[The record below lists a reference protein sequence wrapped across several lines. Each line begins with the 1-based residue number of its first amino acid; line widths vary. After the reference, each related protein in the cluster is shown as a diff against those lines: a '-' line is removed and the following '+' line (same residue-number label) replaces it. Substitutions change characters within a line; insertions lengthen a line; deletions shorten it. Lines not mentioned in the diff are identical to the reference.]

1 MEFNSIKTNNQN
13 MKRRSQGDVSWYLP
27 NKRKPFAYSTK
38 AESDT
43 IAILLEEFG
52 DLRAIVSANRILSQQ
67 ERIIIQTFIDNGVY
81 KPVVR

>member
-1 MEFNSIKTNNQN
+1 

-27 NKRKPFAYSTK
+27 NKKKTFAYSTK

-67 ERIIIQTFIDNGVY
+67 ARVIIQTFIDNGIY
-81 KPVVR
+81 KPAIR